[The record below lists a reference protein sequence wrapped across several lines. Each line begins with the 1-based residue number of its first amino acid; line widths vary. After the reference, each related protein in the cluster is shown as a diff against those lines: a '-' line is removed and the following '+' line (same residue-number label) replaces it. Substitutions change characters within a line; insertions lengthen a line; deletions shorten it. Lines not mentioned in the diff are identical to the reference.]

1 MSKNFNVLA
10 LTIFFFTAT
19 FNQFAQ
25 SKLTSTELS
34 KVDELINKKHELES
48 NYELKSTYKI
58 QIFSGALE
66 KAKENQQT
74 LEAMDLKLTSKIVY
88 QTPNYKVWI
97 GSFRNRIQADRVK
110 ELIRS
115 EYPNALIIK
124 PGK

>member
-1 MSKNFNVLA
+1 MSKIFNM
-10 LTIFFFTAT
+10 LTLIIFFFAAT

-48 NYELKSTYKI
+48 NYELKTTYKI

-66 KAKENQQT
+66 KAKESQQV
-74 LEAMDLKLTSKIVY
+74 LKAMKLDLTSKIVY

-110 ELIRS
+110 EQIKS

>member
-1 MSKNFNVLA
+1 MSKIFNI
-10 LTIFFFTAT
+10 LTLIIFFFAAT

-48 NYELKSTYKI
+48 NYELKTTYKI

-66 KAKENQQT
+66 KAKESQQV
-74 LEAMDLKLTSKIVY
+74 LEAMELDLTSKIVY

-110 ELIRS
+110 EQIKS

>member
-10 LTIFFFTAT
+10 LIIFFFTAT

-48 NYELKSTYKI
+48 NYELKTTYKI

-66 KAKENQQT
+66 KAKESQQV
-74 LEAMDLKLTSKIVY
+74 LEAMELDLTSKIVY

-110 ELIRS
+110 EQIKS

>member
-1 MSKNFNVLA
+1 MSKIFNILA
-10 LTIFFFTAT
+10 PIIFFFAAT

-25 SKLTSTELS
+25 SKLTSTELT

-48 NYELKSTYKI
+48 NYELKTTYKI

-66 KAKENQQT
+66 KAKESQQV
-74 LEAMDLKLTSKIVY
+74 LEAMELDLTSKIVY

-110 ELIRS
+110 EQIKS

>member
-1 MSKNFNVLA
+1 MPKNFNVLA
-10 LTIFFFTAT
+10 LIIFFFTAT